1 MWPVENI
8 LLALG
13 RQNMVPVYGIMID
26 AQTSAPRTVS
36 VRRKILTRVFSFLL
50 AAACVGILI
59 RHTSAVMSRS
69 TAPAG
74 FVRGMLQGALMPGA
88 LPNLVVGNDVTIY
101 AANNTGLTYK
111 LGYTFGVNACGA
123 IFFGFFFWRVSK
135 WRKE

>member
-1 MWPVENI
+1 VPLNI
-8 LLALG
+8 LLALAG
-13 RQNMVPVYGIMID
+13 QNMVPVYRTMID
-26 AQTSAPRTVS
+26 VQTNSPPPVS
-36 VRRKILTRVFSFLL
+36 QRRKILRRILSFLM
-50 AAACVGILI
+50 AAVCVGIVI
-59 RHTSAVMSRS
+59 RHASVVMSRS

-101 AANNTGLTYK
+101 APNNTGLTYK

-123 IFFGFFFWRVSK
+123 IFFGFFFWRVSR